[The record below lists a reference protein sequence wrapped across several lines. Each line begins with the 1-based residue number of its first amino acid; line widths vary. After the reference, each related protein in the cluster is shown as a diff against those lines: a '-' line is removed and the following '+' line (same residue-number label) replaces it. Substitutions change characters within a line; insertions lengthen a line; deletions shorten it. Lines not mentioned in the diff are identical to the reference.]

1 MDCQSKI
8 GARIA
13 AANVITCNVPF
24 QQLSG
29 SIVLRLRAIASI
41 GEIGMKRAFTFA
53 LVLGFSCCLHA
64 QAVDTTVCEI
74 LDHPQSFNGKI
85 VRIKGTAAASFD
97 QFVIKG
103 ADCSINTNR
112 NIWLA
117 YPEGIKAKAGPAV
130 MVHVQPAHNFAGDV
144 PAVQRTPVTL
154 DKNNKDFKQFD
165 SLLATSY
172 KKGGMCLGCNKF
184 LVSATLV
191 GRLDAVDKADLQRDK
206 AGKITG
212 FGGFGHMNAYAAR
225 LVLQSVSDVTSKEI
239 DYSKALADTKDDIV
253 PERPGTDPL
262 DALRTLAGTYPADSQ
277 QKQQLT
283 RAADAFGKKN
293 ERNTG
298 VVIIHGAGNE
308 AAAKLEEKGAVDSAD
323 GLLFTCTIN
332 ENRVLGDAENRTV
345 AFAGETIAN
354 MRNPLPDDADAGF
367 YDLEAHSWVITTLDA
382 VGSLQKTLT
391 LPGGYLVWNKAWPQD
406 SINKQVDG
414 AMDSYLSNEELLH
427 R

>member
-1 MDCQSKI
+1 MSPFS
-8 GARIA
+8 A
-13 AANVITCNVPF
+13 AILFNCA
-24 QQLSG
+24 
-29 SIVLRLRAIASI
+29 AIA
-41 GEIGMKRAFTFA
+41 GYCFHWRIGMKRALTFVF
-53 LVLGFSCCLHA
+53 VLGFSCCLYA
-64 QAVDTTVCEI
+64 QALDTTVCEI

-85 VRIKGTAAASFD
+85 VRIKATAAASFA

-103 ADCSINTNR
+103 ADCGINTNR

-117 YPEGIKAKAGPAV
+117 YPEGTKAKAGPAV
-130 MVHVQPAHNFAGDV
+130 QVHLQPAHNYAGDV

-165 SLLATSY
+165 SLLATPY

-191 GRLDAVDKADLQRDK
+191 GRLDAVEKADLQRDK
-206 AGKITG
+206 AGKIIG
-212 FGGFGHMNAYAAR
+212 FGGFGHMNAYAVR

-239 DYSKALADTKDDIV
+239 DYSKALAETKDDVV
-253 PERPGTDPL
+253 PEKMGPEPL

-277 QKQQLT
+277 QRQQLT

-298 VVIIHGAGNE
+298 VVTVHGAGNE
-308 AAAKLEEKGAVDSAD
+308 AAAKLEDKGAVDSPD
-323 GLLFTCTIN
+323 GLLFTYTIN
-332 ENRVLGDAENRTV
+332 ENRAIGDAENRTV

-354 MRNPLPDDADAGF
+354 MRNPLPEDADAGF
-367 YDLEAHSWVITTLDA
+367 YDLEGHSWVITTLDA

-406 SINKQVDG
+406 GINKKVDG
-414 AMDSYLSNEELLH
+414 TMESYLSNEELLH